1 MRQISGRL
9 SNRLVLGERRPSRLT
24 VLSKLSESAIMLKV
38 LDSAVPVACWSC
50 SIGHNDSTLFCPHC
64 SKIQPPPGG
73 DYFSVF
79 GLEPKL
85 NLDLSALEHEFHRLS
100 RRLHPDRFARAEEN
114 EKQWSLADT
123 ALLND
128 AYRTLKDPLRRTEY
142 LLKLKGAEIGEENSG
157 KDRKDPS
164 RVPADLLEEV
174 FELNM
179 QLEEMRAASE
189 ADEKDQE
196 LQASLEQAKRRF
208 DGLLVEVD
216 QELHNQWQIWDEGAA
231 AARKTAERKMV
242 ALLDRRRYLS
252 NLVRDVNETLGA

>member
-1 MRQISGRL
+1 
-9 SNRLVLGERRPSRLT
+9 
-24 VLSKLSESAIMLKV
+24 MLKV
-38 LDSAVPVACWSC
+38 LDSAVPIPCLSC

-73 DYFSVF
+73 NYFSVF
-79 GLEPKL
+79 GLEPRL
-85 NLDLSALEHEFHRLS
+85 NLDLPALEHEFHRLS
-100 RRLHPDRFARAEEN
+100 RKVHPDRFARAGEN
-114 EKQWSLADT
+114 ERQWSLADT

-128 AYRTLKDPLRRTEY
+128 AYRTLKDPLHRTEY
-142 LLKLKGAEIGEENSG
+142 LLKLEGAEIGEEFAAPAGRGAENG

-179 QLEEMRAASE
+179 QLEEMRMARKMGEEDPA
-189 ADEKDQE
+189 
-196 LQASLEQAKRRF
+196 LQASLEQAKRKF

-216 QELHNQWQIWDEGAA
+216 QNLHIEWQAWDEGDA
-231 AARKTAERKMV
+231 AARKRAQKTML

-252 NLVRDVNETLGA
+252 NLVRDVTETLGA

>member
-1 MRQISGRL
+1 MF
-9 SNRLVLGERRPSRLT
+9 
-24 VLSKLSESAIMLKV
+24 KV
-38 LDSAVPVACWSC
+38 IDSAVPIACWSC

-64 SKIQPPPGG
+64 SKTQPPPGG

-85 NLDLSALEHEFHRLS
+85 NLDLPALEHEFHRLS
-100 RRLHPDRFARAEEN
+100 RKLHPDRFARAEEN
-114 EKQWSLADT
+114 EKEWSLADT

-142 LLKLKGAEIGEENSG
+142 LLKLLGVVEDEP
-157 KDRKDPS
+157 KDDKAA

-179 QLEEMRAASE
+179 QIEEMRANRQVGAEDAALE
-189 ADEKDQE
+189 AA
-196 LQASLEQAKRRF
+196 LTQAKMKTEALLAAVDDDLRVEWRKWD
-208 DGLLVEVD
+208 DGD
-216 QELHNQWQIWDEGAA
+216 KAIRSAA
-231 AARKTAERKMV
+231 QKHMV

-252 NLVRDVNETLGA
+252 NLVRDVTETLGA

>member
-1 MRQISGRL
+1 MF
-9 SNRLVLGERRPSRLT
+9 
-24 VLSKLSESAIMLKV
+24 KV
-38 LDSAVPVACWSC
+38 VDSAVPIACWSC

-79 GLEPKL
+79 GLVPRL
-85 NLDLSALEHEFHRLS
+85 NVDLPALEREFHALS
-100 RRLHPDRFARAEEN
+100 RKVHPDRFARAGEN
-114 EKQWSLADT
+114 EREWSLADT

-142 LLKLKGAEIGEENSG
+142 LLKLEGAEIGEEHAG

-164 RVPADLLEEV
+164 RAPADLLEEV

-179 QLEEMRAASE
+179 QLEEMRMARKMGEQDPALEESLSE
-189 ADEKDQE
+189 AGKKF
-196 LQASLEQAKRRF
+196 S
-208 DGLLVEVD
+208 GLVEAVD
-216 QELHNQWQIWDEGAA
+216 NDLRAQWQVWDAGDE
-231 AARKTAERKMV
+231 AARHAAQQKMV

-252 NLVRDVNETLGA
+252 NLVRDVTETLGA

>member
-1 MRQISGRL
+1 
-9 SNRLVLGERRPSRLT
+9 
-24 VLSKLSESAIMLKV
+24 MLKV

-50 SIGHNDSTLFCPHC
+50 AVAHNESTLFCPHC

-73 DYFSVF
+73 DYFTVF
-79 GLEPKL
+79 SMEQRL
-85 NLDLSALEHEFHRLS
+85 NLDLAALEHEFHRLS
-100 RRLHPDRFARAEEN
+100 RKVHPDRFARAGDN
-114 EKQWSLADT
+114 ERQWSLADT

-142 LLKLKGAEIGEENSG
+142 LLKLEGAEIGEQHSG

-179 QLEEMRAASE
+179 QLEEMRMAHKMGE
-189 ADEKDQE
+189 ADSG
-196 LQASLEQAKRRF
+196 LQSSLEQAKRKF
-208 DGLLVEVD
+208 DGLMVEVD
-216 QELHNQWQIWDEGAA
+216 DDLRNQWQAWDEGDA
-231 AARKTAERKMV
+231 AARKKAEKTMV

-252 NLVRDVNETLGA
+252 NLVRDVTETLGAE

>member
-1 MRQISGRL
+1 ML
-9 SNRLVLGERRPSRLT
+9 N
-24 VLSKLSESAIMLKV
+24 AI
-38 LDSAVPVACWSC
+38 DTAVPVACWSC

-73 DYFSVF
+73 DYFTVF
-79 GLEPKL
+79 GLEPRL
-85 NLDLSALEHEFHRLS
+85 RLDLQALETEFHKLS
-100 RRLHPDRFARAEEN
+100 RKLHPDRFARAAEN

-142 LLKLKGAEIGEENSG
+142 LLKLEGAEIGEEHAG
-157 KDRKDPS
+157 KDRKSLNDPS

-179 QLEEMRAASE
+179 QLEEMRMARKMGEEDPAL
-189 ADEKDQE
+189 EKD
-196 LQASLEQAKRRF
+196 LRQAKGKF
-208 DGLLVEVD
+208 EALQTAVD
-216 QELHNQWQIWDEGAA
+216 EDLRGEWKTWDEGDAD
-231 AARKTAERKMV
+231 ARKAAEARMV

-252 NLVRDVNETLGA
+252 NLVRDVTETLGEQ

>member
-1 MRQISGRL
+1 
-9 SNRLVLGERRPSRLT
+9 
-24 VLSKLSESAIMLKV
+24 MLKV

-85 NLDLSALEHEFHRLS
+85 ILDLSALEHEFHRLS
-100 RRLHPDRFARAEEN
+100 RRLHPDRFARAGEN

-123 ALLND
+123 ALIND
-128 AYRTLKDPLRRTEY
+128 AYRTLKDPIRRTEY
-142 LLKLKGAEIGEENSG
+142 LLKLLGAEIGGEHSG
-157 KDRKDPS
+157 KNRQDPS

-174 FELNM
+174 FDLNM
-179 QLEEMRAASE
+179 QLEEMRAARATGE
-189 ADEKDQE
+189 ADPTLE
-196 LQASLEQAKRRF
+196 ASLTEAKEKF
-208 DGLLVEVD
+208 EGLLEAVD
-216 QELHNQWQIWDEGAA
+216 EDLHSEWKAWDEGDAA
-231 AARKTAERKMV
+231 TRPAAQKRLV

-252 NLVRDVNETLGA
+252 NLVRDVNEVLGA